1 MSTVIN
7 NRLLYKTITLSSG
20 LTEYSALPVRL
31 CTALVF
37 LQQWNGV
44 IDLVVFPVERRT
56 QNKHTLTL
64 AVFLGSHIQP
74 NSNVGLLSPGVSSSL
89 CLR

>member
-1 MSTVIN
+1 MNSVIN
-7 NRLLYKTITLSSG
+7 NLLLYKTIALSSG
-20 LTEYSALPVRL
+20 LTEFSALPVRL

-44 IDLVVFPVERRT
+44 IDLLVFPVESGT

-74 NSNVGLLSPGVSSSL
+74 VQM
-89 CLR
+89 